1 MNDNS
6 RKGIFLKEDSKVVGY
21 MVYPRFLMGL
31 ELNETAKLIYV
42 LLLDR
47 ARLSMTHDG
56 WEDENGHVFIY
67 YTIDTLAAATGKCA
81 MTIKDALKKLE
92 EEKLIFRYHQ
102 GAGKPSKIYVRVQ
115 TENCLPDGQD
125 SVPVTDRKLS
135 TSNNDSN
142 NNRKRTRNYDF
153 EEGESL

>member
-1 MNDNS
+1 MMKYLRRS
-6 RKGIFLKEDSKVVGY
+6 SMLPPY
-21 MVYPRFLMGL
+21 MAYPRFLL
-31 ELNETAKLIYV
+31 TTNISETAKLVYI

-56 WEDENGHVFIY
+56 WEDENGRVFVY
-67 YTIDTLAAATGKCA
+67 YTIDALAAATGKCA

-102 GAGKPSKIYVRVQ
+102 GAGKPSRIYVRVQ
-115 TENCLPDGQD
+115 TETCLPDGQN
-125 SVPVTDRKLS
+125 PVSGTDRKLA